1 MCKPGALRACLA
13 LVSVLLA
20 ACTAP
25 PVQPVTEKLDPAT
38 GTTLIVMS
46 DPVEMVTEQ
55 NRGASRDPF
64 AFVAPFE
71 VDRMGDRKLFLWLST
86 PEDNGPVV
94 RADLLCGAQSL
105 ELAPTSLNL
114 PELGIS
120 ETPYRRTAPWSRI
133 WYFQLSDAA
142 LGCLG
147 GAARVSAVTHLEN
160 GVQERFTAEAQAV
173 RGLAAFAAHYAAPL

>member
-1 MCKPGALRACLA
+1 MCKPDAFR
-13 LVSVLLA
+13 SLLA
-20 ACTAP
+20 VISVALSACTAA

-71 VDRMGDRKLFLWLST
+71 VDRMGDRKLFLWVST
-86 PEDNGPVV
+86 PEDNGPVMRV
-94 RADLLCGAQSL
+94 DVSCGDQPL
-105 ELAPTSLNL
+105 ELPPASLNL
-114 PELGIS
+114 SELGIS

-133 WYFQLSDAA
+133 WYFTLSDAA
-142 LGCLG
+142 LGCLA
-147 GAARVSAVTHLEN
+147 GAARIETVTHLEN
-160 GVQERFTAEAQAV
+160 AAEERFAAEGAQV
-173 RGLAAFAAHYAAPL
+173 RRLAAFSAHHAAPL

>member
-1 MCKPGALRACLA
+1 MCKPGALRACFA
-13 LVSVLLA
+13 LVSVVLA
-20 ACTAP
+20 ACTAA

-94 RADLLCGAQSL
+94 RADLLCGARSL

-142 LGCLG
+142 M
-147 GAARVSAVTHLEN
+147 RVSAVTHLEN
-160 GVQERFTAEAQAV
+160 GVEERFTAEAAAV

>member
-1 MCKPGALRACLA
+1 MCKPDVLR
-13 LVSVLLA
+13 SLLA
-20 ACTAP
+20 AVIVALTACTAA

-86 PEDNGPVV
+86 PEDNGAVTRV
-94 RADLLCGAQSL
+94 EVLCGGQPL
-105 ELAPTSLNL
+105 ELPPASLNL
-114 PELGIS
+114 SELGIS
-120 ETPYRRTAPWSRI
+120 AAPYRRTAPWSHI
-133 WYFQLSDAA
+133 WYFNLSDPA

-147 GAARVSAVTHLEN
+147 GAARIEAITHLEN
-160 GVQERFTAEAQAV
+160 AAEERFTAENTQL

>member
-1 MCKPGALRACLA
+1 MCKPDAFRSLLA
-13 LVSVLLA
+13 LISVALT
-20 ACTAP
+20 ACTAA

-38 GTTLIVMS
+38 GTTLIVIS
-46 DPVEMVTEQ
+46 DPVQMVTEQ

-86 PEDNGPVV
+86 PEDNGPVMRV
-94 RADLLCGAQSL
+94 DVLCGGQPL
-105 ELAPTSLNL
+105 ELPAASLN
-114 PELGIS
+114 PSELGIS

-133 WYFQLSDAA
+133 WYFTLSDAA

-147 GAARVSAVTHLEN
+147 GAARIETVTHLEN
-160 GVQERFTAEAQAV
+160 AAEERFAAEGAQA
-173 RGLAAFAAHYAAPL
+173 RGLAAFAAHHATPL

>member
-1 MCKPGALRACLA
+1 MCKARALRAAVTLLSAA
-13 LVSVLLA
+13 LG
-20 ACTAP
+20 ACTAS
-25 PVQPVTEKLDPAT
+25 PVQPVSERLDPST

-86 PEDNGPVV
+86 PEDNGAVV
-94 RADLLCGAQSL
+94 RADVLCGTQAL
-105 ELAPTSLNL
+105 ELPQTSLN
-114 PELGIS
+114 PAALGIS
-120 ETPYRRTAPWSRI
+120 EAPYKRTAPWSRI
-133 WYFQLSDAA
+133 WYFELSDSA

-147 GAARVSAVTHLEN
+147 SAARVSTVTHLE
-160 GVQERFTAEAQAV
+160 GGAEERFTAEAAQV
-173 RGLAAFAAHYAAPL
+173 RRLAAFAAHHTYPL